1 MVPARHAPSHEAHRR
16 PNTGALF
23 RTFEATDFPTD
34 FSPDGMVSD
43 HGQAHEPLNQPS
55 PQRHVFAPAPA
66 IRRRPVDDGPTPTS
80 RAASSRNF
88 TIYTR
93 HKERRPI
100 HFGTPHEAVES
111 GNGDT
116 GHIRRFLF
124 SRWLKRWFI
133 ITKVRKKREFTNI
146 RKKSR

>member
-43 HGQAHEPLNQPS
+43 HGQAHEPLNQPP
-55 PQRHVFAPAPA
+55 PQRHIFAPAPA
-66 IRRRPVDDGPTPTS
+66 IRREPVDDGPTPTS

-88 TIYTR
+88 AIHARRPTR
-93 HKERRPI
+93 RKERGPI
-100 HFGTPHEAVES
+100 HFSALRTKPYPANPEVGIPGIS
-111 GNGDT
+111 GG
-116 GHIRRFLF
+116 FVSFAPF
-124 SRWLKRWFI
+124 SRGR
-133 ITKVRKKREFTNI
+133 TMRTGRVGC
-146 RKKSR
+146 